1 MSKYLTPLK
10 AIRKKCLDC
19 SCFQSKEVDLC
30 PMTDCTLYPFRYGRN
45 VKRKGMGAHPGKSAQ
60 ESRSE
65 PSDSAK
71 EGASNGELPNLS
83 SQDLS

>member
-19 SCFQSKEVDLC
+19 SCFQPTEVKLC
-30 PMTDCTLYPFRYGRN
+30 PMTDCTLYPFRHGRN
-45 VKRKGMGAHPGKSAQ
+45 VKRKGMGAHPGELAH

-65 PSDSAK
+65 PSDSTK
-71 EGASNGELPNLS
+71 EGPSNGELPNLS